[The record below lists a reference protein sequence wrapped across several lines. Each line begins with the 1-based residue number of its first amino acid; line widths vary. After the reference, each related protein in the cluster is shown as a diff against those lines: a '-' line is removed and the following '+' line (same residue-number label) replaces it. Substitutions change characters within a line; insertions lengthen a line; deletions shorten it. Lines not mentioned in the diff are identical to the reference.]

1 MRAGDLRH
9 SILLKRRV
17 ATRDEKGNE
26 TVTYLPLAKRTA
38 AKVEPIRGREYE
50 ALQQAQSE
58 VDLRCTT
65 HYRTDVQVDWR
76 FEWRGTD
83 YEIVGP
89 PIDVNGQKVWTE
101 LMCRT
106 AQSV

>member
-1 MRAGDLRH
+1 MGPGDLRH

-26 TVTYLPLAKRTA
+26 TVTYIPLSKRTA

-58 VDLRCTT
+58 VDLRCTM

-76 FEWRGTD
+76 VEWRD
-83 YEIVGP
+83 KEYEIASP
-89 PIDVNGQKVWTE
+89 PIDVNGEKKWLE